1 MTPELANSYDEATEL
16 TTFRQFTCTLW
27 GIIATFGHSM
37 LIAAFPSESD
47 PEVPDAKKGNII
59 LKTVSYMV

>member
-37 LIAAFPSESD
+37 LITAFPSESD